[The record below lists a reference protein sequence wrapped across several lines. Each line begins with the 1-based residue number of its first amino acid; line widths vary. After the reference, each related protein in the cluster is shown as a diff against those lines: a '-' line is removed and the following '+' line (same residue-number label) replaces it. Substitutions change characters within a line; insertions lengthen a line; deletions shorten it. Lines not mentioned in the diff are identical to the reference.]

1 MHPKVFATIPVL
13 DEFDN
18 LHGLISDLNRQTI
31 QGWQAIVCVNQPDD
45 WWNDK
50 KKAWVC
56 QQNQRSLDWLRDLGH
71 PQVHLIDKSSPGK
84 GWKGKQH
91 GVGWARKTAMDY
103 AASLAESNDLI
114 VSMDAD
120 TSYLPD
126 FFASLIKAAADHPE
140 ARGIS
145 VPYYHRLTG
154 DEVTDRCILRYE
166 LYMRNYALNML
177 LIENPYAFSV
187 IGSGM
192 ACRAKDYRQVGGLTP
207 KMSGEDFY
215 FMLKLRKAGH
225 IIVDSA
231 ETIYPA
237 ARFSD
242 RVYFGTGPAMIKGR
256 TGDWSSY
263 PVYAAEA
270 FAEVK
275 QTFETFSSL
284 YCTDIPTPMDPWL
297 SSSGKDEPVWQLLR
311 ANTATEA
318 GFQKACMQK
327 ADALR
332 ILQFLKA
339 ENGNY
344 PGTDEERLS
353 TFLKGLDTE
362 QELDNRI
369 FSNLSLVHSPVE
381 HLNTLRDF
389 MFRCERNLQTQKGMV

>member
-18 LHGLISDLNRQTI
+18 LPGLISDLDKQTYT
-31 QGWQAIVCVNQPDD
+31 GWEAIFCVNQPDD
-45 WWNDK
+45 WWKNELR
-50 KKAWVC
+50 AGVC
-56 QQNQRSLDWLRDLGH
+56 RQNQQSLKWLMNLRH
-71 PQVHLIDKSSPGK
+71 PQIHCIDKSSPGN
-84 GWKGKQH
+84 GWEGKRH
-91 GVGWARKTAMDY
+91 GVGWARKTTMDF
-103 AASLAESNDLI
+103 AASLAEDEDLI

-120 TSYLPD
+120 TRYPPG
-126 FFASLIKAAADHPE
+126 FFASLLKAIEDHPE

-154 DEVTDRCILRYE
+154 DEVTDRCVLRYE

-177 LIENPYAFSV
+177 LIDNPYAFSA

-192 ACRAKDYRQVGGLTP
+192 ACQAKDYRQVGGLTP

-225 IIVDSA
+225 IIVDTA

-256 TGDWSSY
+256 SGDWDSY
-263 PVYAAEA
+263 PVYAADA

-275 QTFETFSSL
+275 KTFEAFSSL
-284 YCTDIPTPMDPWL
+284 YLTDVKTPMDPWL
-297 SSSGKDEPVWQLLR
+297 SSSGKDEPVWQPLR
-311 ANTATEA
+311 TNAASA
-318 GFQKACMQK
+318 ASFQKACMQK

-339 ENGNY
+339 ENGKY
-344 PGTDEERLS
+344 PGTDEERLT
-353 TFLKGLDTE
+353 TFLTGLDNE
-362 QELDNRI
+362 NELDNRL
-369 FSNLSLVHSPVE
+369 FSNLSFEYSPVE
-381 HLNTLRDF
+381 QLDNLRNF
-389 MFRCERNLQTQKGMV
+389 MARCERSLQARKGIV

>member
-18 LHGLISDLNRQTI
+18 LPGLISDLNQQTCV
-31 QGWQAIVCVNQPDD
+31 GWEAIVCINQPDD
-45 WWNDK
+45 WWKDEQR
-50 KKAWVC
+50 ARVC
-56 QQNQRSLDWLRDLGH
+56 RQNQKSLAWLRDLRH
-71 PQVHLIDKSSPGK
+71 PKIHCLDKSSHGK
-84 GWKGKQH
+84 GWEGKRH
-91 GVGWARKTAMDY
+91 GVGWARKTAMDF
-103 AASLAESNDLI
+103 AASLAEDEDLI

-120 TSYLPD
+120 TRYPQG
-126 FFASLIKAAADHPE
+126 FFESLIKAKASHQE

-154 DEVTDRCILRYE
+154 DEVTDRCMLRYE
-166 LYMRNYALNML
+166 LYMRNYAINML
-177 LIENPYAFSV
+177 LIDNPYAFSA

-225 IIVDSA
+225 IIVDTA

-256 TGDWSSY
+256 SGDWDSY
-263 PVYAAEA
+263 PVYAADA

-275 QTFETFSSL
+275 KTFEAFRSL
-284 YCTDIPTPMDPWL
+284 YLTDVKTPMDPWL
-297 SSSGKDEPVWQLLR
+297 SNSGNDEPVWRPLR
-311 ANTATEA
+311 TNAASEA
-318 GFQKACMQK
+318 SFQKACMQK
-327 ADALR
+327 SDALR

-339 ENGNY
+339 ENTKY
-344 PGTDEERLS
+344 PGTDEERL
-353 TFLKGLDTE
+353 TAFLTGLDKE
-362 QELDNRI
+362 KELDSHLL
-369 FSNLSLVHSPVE
+369 SNLSFEHSPVAE
-381 HLNTLRDF
+381 LDTLRNF
-389 MFRCERNLQTQKGMV
+389 MARCERSLQARKGIV